1 MLTSPY
7 GGLMLFEMESI
18 ANLKDV
24 KLLNVQSYY
33 AYLFNP

>member
-1 MLTSPY
+1 MF
-7 GGLMLFEMESI
+7 FELESI

-33 AYLFNP
+33 YYSYYPSSITDEIG

>member
-1 MLTSPY
+1 
-7 GGLMLFEMESI
+7 MLFELESI

-33 AYLFNP
+33 AYLFYP

>member
-1 MLTSPY
+1 
-7 GGLMLFEMESI
+7 MLFELGSI

-33 AYLFNP
+33 YFGYFPTSITDEIG